1 MYVYILQLTNKFWTK
16 TVLNMWVADIKEMYD
31 WLPQSAILKS
41 SAMDPYLQI

>member
-1 MYVYILQLTNKFWTK
+1 
-16 TVLNMWVADIKEMYD
+16 MWVADIKEMYD